1 MAATTGRRTLAGIT
15 LAGVAALGVAAISPV
30 GIAGA
35 QDSTDHPVAAR
46 ATSEER
52 PRRGEIV
59 GEVLDGLVA
68 DGTIDQ
74 AQADAI
80 AEAFRVK
87 TDELREQ
94 FGKGGGGLHGHRGEA
109 LNVAATALGME
120 PEALKDALKDGQTL
134 AQVAATQGVDVQALT
149 DALVAL
155 GNARIDAAVADGR
168 LDAAK
173 AEERKA
179 QLVERITERVNTPRE
194 RRGRERLRDRVGD

>member
-15 LAGVAALGVAAISPV
+15 LVGVAALGVAAISPV

-80 AEAFRVK
+80 TEAFRVK

-109 LNVAATALGME
+109 LNAAATALGME
-120 PEALKDALKDGQTL
+120 PEALKDGRTL
-134 AQVAATQGVDVQALT
+134 AQVAQTQGVDVQALT